1 MSLMPLQRKLTLPG
15 EYMSA
20 LEKPRFV
27 TADGIRK
34 TTEVRSGCG
43 AQKRVSG
50 D

>member
-1 MSLMPLQRKLTLPG
+1 MSLIPLQRKLTLPG

-34 TTEVRSGCG
+34 TTEVRGR
-43 AQKRVSG
+43 AIQKRVSG